1 MSYESCA
8 IIVNFGKHVRPN
20 SMSSPH
26 KKNRCRH
33 FLSFFFSFF
42 LQFVCFFLLFYV
54 FCFLLFS
61 FLSFF
66 LSPSPRFLCSQLF
79 LSFLA
84 LQFGLWF
91 AFMGFI
97 YFFIFLFRFY
107 GFYGRIRCG
116 VEGVGS
122 VSGSAMVDG
131 FDFVFFFF
139 LWFMRWWME
148 YNGGKLVFWGFWLMG
163 L

>member
-1 MSYESCA
+1 MSYESCG
-8 IIVNFGKHVRPN
+8 IIVNFGNHVRPN

-33 FLSFFFSFF
+33 FLSS
-42 LQFVCFFLLFYV
+42 VCMLLSSLL
-54 FCFLLFS
+54 CFLLSS
-61 FLSFF
+61 FLFSFF

-79 LSFLA
+79 LSSLA